1 MINRLSGRPWR
12 SQMACSF
19 VFMPP
24 LVRPLSGHCCAMPCR
39 ARDQAS
45 TARQSKRSFDE
56 RGSSQSSLPCDRRPA
71 RPSFERRCHSRSSAS
86 TGCKAFTGL
95 TPPRWGDGPASLC
108 GPYSAGASRQR
119 NPLRLMKVRRE
130 NDSLDRFLIL
140 LTPAQNAP
148 VIDARLAGGPGK
160 EGFKTRH
167 LRVAQP
173 EKIRHVHRSFS
184 SSESHGES
192 SHGKSEINAS

>member
-1 MINRLSGRPWR
+1 MNKPPAANLASDCGAVDKTCLAAPRPATDTR
-12 SQMACSF
+12 VKKGGGPA
-19 VFMPP
+19 
-24 LVRPLSGHCCAMPCR
+24 G
-39 ARDQAS
+39 S

-71 RPSFERRCHSRSSAS
+71 RPSFERRCLSRSSPS

-95 TPPRWGDGPASLC
+95 TPPRRDDGPASLR

-130 NDSLDRFLIL
+130 NDSLDRFLML
-140 LTPAQNAP
+140 LKSAQNAP

-167 LRVAQP
+167 LRCAQP
-173 EKIRHVHRSFS
+173 EKIQHVHRSFS
-184 SSESHGES
+184 SSEAHGES